1 MMSSKYEMA
10 GVSLNSGYE
19 SIERIRKHIES
30 TKSEGF
36 NGDIGGFGGLFE
48 LFRYRYDK
56 PVLVSG
62 TDGVG
67 TKLLLA
73 IEHDR
78 LDSIGIDLVAMC
90 VNDIL
95 TCGADPLFFLDY
107 IAVEKNHPERIERIV
122 SSIAEGCRIG
132 HLSLIGG
139 ETAEMPGLYE
149 KDHFDLAGFAVGAVE
164 KEKMIDPDRL
174 EEGNV
179 LIGIPSS
186 GIHSNGYS
194 LVRKII
200 RDARIDVTKTFG
212 ESSILDVLL
221 EPTRIYVDIV
231 NRLKKKVDIRAMA
244 HITGGG
250 YYENLLRLV
259 KDKPLGIELDLKD
272 VQVPE
277 IFSLLMKEG
286 DITEDEM
293 YHIFN
298 MGIGF
303 VVAVGLNESSAALE
317 IIRDTYPSA
326 CVIGSISEKRG
337 IRIR

>member
-1 MMSSKYEMA
+1 MSSKYEEA
-10 GVSLNSGYE
+10 GVSLESGYQ
-19 SIERIRKHIES
+19 SIERIKKHIES
-30 TKSEGF
+30 TKSKGF

-48 LFRYRYDK
+48 LFRYTYEE
-56 PVLVSG
+56 PILVSG

-73 IEHDR
+73 IEHDI
-78 LDSIGIDLVAMC
+78 LETIGIDLVAMC

-95 TCGADPLFFLDY
+95 TSGAQPLFFLDY
-107 IAVEKNHPERIERIV
+107 IAVEKNYPSRIERIV
-122 SSIAEGCRIG
+122 AGIAEGCNKG

-149 KDHFDLAGFAVGAVE
+149 KDHFDLAGFAVGVVE
-164 KEKMIDPDRL
+164 RSKQINGESLKEGD
-174 EEGNV
+174 V

-200 RDARIDVTKTFG
+200 DDAHLDMTQKVG
-212 ESSILDVLL
+212 PSSLIEALL
-221 EPTRIYVDIV
+221 EPTRIYVDEIMA
-231 NRLKKKVDIRAMA
+231 LKHEIDIKAMS

-250 YYENLLRLV
+250 YYENLPRMISQ
-259 KDKPLGIELDLKD
+259 KSLGIELDLSQ
-272 VQVPE
+272 VIVPE
-277 IFSLLMKEG
+277 IFSILMKEG
-286 DITEDEM
+286 SITEDEM

-303 VVAVGLNESSAALE
+303 VVVVSPEDQERSLKLLREFHPNS
-317 IIRDTYPSA
+317 
-326 CVIGSISEKRG
+326 CVIGHISAHEGLK
-337 IRIR
+337 IV